1 MALDFDNEDY
11 DKTFEFSLKFYKI
24 REMVRN
30 HPKKEKIMSELS
42 NLKLST
48 DSNIQLV
55 DRVCEY
61 PIEDLSFKLS
71 LIYMLIVSFMVKLY
85 PLNLSSSR
93 ASHDLEYLNKL
104 LDKFKWY
111 YFYVDSEKIRN
122 EYRELNNIL
131 IKEAQAD
138 IKSGK
143 SHNELIK
150 HWRYS

>member
-1 MALDFDNEDY
+1 
-11 DKTFEFSLKFYKI
+11 
-24 REMVRN
+24 
-30 HPKKEKIMSELS
+30 
-42 NLKLST
+42 
-48 DSNIQLV
+48 
-55 DRVCEY
+55 
-61 PIEDLSFKLS
+61 
-71 LIYMLIVSFMVKLY
+71 MLIVSFMVKLY

>member
-11 DKTFEFSLKFYKI
+11 DKTFELSLKFYKI

-30 HPKKEKIMSELS
+30 HPKKEKIMSELA

-71 LIYMLIVSFMVKLY
+71 LIYILIVSFIVKLY
-85 PLNLSSSR
+85 PLN
-93 ASHDLEYLNKL
+93 YI
-104 LDKFKWY
+104 
-111 YFYVDSEKIRN
+111 VQ
-122 EYRELNNIL
+122 ELHMTLNIL
-131 IKEAQAD
+131 I
-138 IKSGK
+138 
-143 SHNELIK
+143 NFLINSNGIIFMLIQK
-150 HWRYS
+150 K

>member
-30 HPKKEKIMSELS
+30 HPKKEKIMGELS

-93 ASHDLEYLNKL
+93 ASPDLEYLNKL

-143 SHNELIK
+143 SYNELIK

>member
-1 MALDFDNEDY
+1 MALDFDYEDY
-11 DKTFEFSLKFYKI
+11 DKTFDDSLKFYKI

-30 HPKKEKIMSELS
+30 HPKKEKIILELS

-61 PIEDLSFKLS
+61 HIEDLSFKLS
-71 LIYMLIVSFMVKLY
+71 LIYMLIVSFIVKLY

-122 EYRELNNIL
+122 EYRKLHSIL

-138 IKSGK
+138 IKLGK
-143 SHNELIK
+143 SRDELIK
-150 HWRYS
+150 QWRYI